1 MASSTP
7 TADPLFEQNQ
17 VSSSVSAEDAA
28 AFFQEHGF
36 FYQAD
41 TEIGKVVAELDSQ
54 GLAWNPEGLKY
65 FMPILLR
72 DSRLRQILEPFGNRY
87 PSVNYSFGSN
97 YPGHY
102 FASTIEPNQ
111 DHRILL
117 YMWSAGS
124 QLEFAV
130 GSHRPPNKGVKAANG
145 MYEVPYKFLKNK
157 NLNEIKVRMEG
168 GGVAIVH
175 PLLAFGATEG
185 FSMAYGLEKPEQ
197 GLDTI
202 RT

>member
-7 TADPLFEQNQ
+7 TADHLFEDNQ
-17 VSSSVSAEDAA
+17 VSSSVSADDAA
-28 AFFQEHGF
+28 TFFQEHGF

-54 GLAWNPEGLKY
+54 GLAWNPEALKY

-72 DSRLRQILEPFGNRY
+72 DAVSVTSRALCIVVYTTQRVRQILKPFGNR
-87 PSVNYSFGSN
+87 PSVCYSFGSN

-102 FASTIEPNQ
+102 FASTIEANQ

-117 YMWSAGS
+117 YMWSTGS

-130 GSHRPPNKGVKAANG
+130 GSHRPPQIGVKAANG
-145 MYEVPYKFLKNK
+145 MYEVPYKFLKKK

-168 GGVAIVH
+168 GGV
-175 PLLAFGATEG
+175 
-185 FSMAYGLEKPEQ
+185 
-197 GLDTI
+197 
-202 RT
+202 